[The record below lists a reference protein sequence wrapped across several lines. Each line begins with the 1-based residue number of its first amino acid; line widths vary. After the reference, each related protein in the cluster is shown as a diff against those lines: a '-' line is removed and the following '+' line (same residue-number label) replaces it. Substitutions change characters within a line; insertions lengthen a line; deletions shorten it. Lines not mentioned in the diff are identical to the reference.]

1 VKRIIEMLMVA
12 LGTEVDKAD
21 APIYPDEEIGSRRS
35 RRRSRGGK
43 PEAKEEEQRLVLT
56 IESAAQ
62 IINELPSDVPR
73 ESALRIV
80 RGTLAATGIEV
91 SNLERFIQARASK
104 LNWEIELARNRQEEI
119 QQKTEEA
126 VRSLKEEIKK
136 ARETCETI
144 LAEEERKI
152 SEVSRAL
159 KDVGGVRD
167 FFGLPKTDQE
177 ENISSFPEDTQ
188 PLDTRRT

>member
-1 VKRIIEMLMVA
+1 M
-12 LGTEVDKAD
+12 
-21 APIYPDEEIGSRRS
+21 
-35 RRRSRGGK
+35 
-43 PEAKEEEQRLVLT
+43 VLT

-159 KDVGGVRD
+159 KDVGGVRG

-188 PLDTRRT
+188 PLGTRRT